1 MSDTKILHWKTAL
14 YRQATIKNRRAVAVP
29 IRLKWQISQ
38 KSALYRQATIKNR
51 RAVAVP
57 IRLKRQISRKSTLY
71 RLEKIKKN
79 RRSWRRMIGSSRR
92 REIVVM
98 RQKASPSAIWRG
110 QYMEQSK

>member
-29 IRLKWQISQ
+29 IRLKWQTAQ
-38 KSALYRQATIKNR
+38 KSALYRQATI
-51 RAVAVP
+51 
-57 IRLKRQISRKSTLY
+57 
-71 RLEKIKKN
+71 KN

-98 RQKASPSAIWRG
+98 RQKASPSAMWRG